1 MLIRNMNRETLREI
15 TMTILE
21 LLLVLALVV

>member
-1 MLIRNMNRETLREI
+1 MVRSYLEWW

-21 LLLVLALVV
+21 LLLDINLD